1 METTENTPTYIQ
13 EKRLV
18 DTLIS
23 RKPLFDGRIVA
34 ILTLIVMALVSQL
47 FWLDL
52 YDLASSLPAINRNV
66 FLEGE
71 WWRVFTAMFIH
82 SDIGHFLSNMLLL
95 SVFTFLISGYFGLK
109 LFPVYSIF
117 FGGVVNAI
125 AIYSYPL
132 DVRLLGASGL
142 VYLMGGVWLSLYFF
156 IQRQYS
162 IYNRILRITGISLML
177 FFPNTFMP
185 NTSYRTHAIGLAIG
199 IALGTFYF
207 FQNKKAIRSYE
218 VYNYS
223 IIEDIPIDAASDS
236 FTNL

>member
-1 METTENTPTYIQ
+1 METTEITNNYIK
-13 EKRLV
+13 ERRLV
-18 DTLIS
+18 DTLLS
-23 RKPLFDGRIVA
+23 RKPLFDGRLVA
-34 ILTLIVMALVSQL
+34 ITTVIVMALVSQL

-52 YDLASSLPAINRNV
+52 YGLASSLPAINRNV
-66 FLEGE
+66 FIEGQ

-95 SVFTFLISGYFGLK
+95 SVFSFLISGYFGTK
-109 LFPVYSIF
+109 LFPLYSILL
-117 FGGVVNAI
+117 GGMVNAI

-162 IYNRILRITGISLML
+162 VYNRILRITGISLML

-185 NTSYRTHAIGLAIG
+185 NTSYRTHAIGLSLGIG
-199 IALGTFYF
+199 LGIFYF
-207 FQNKKAIRSYE
+207 YQNKKAIRSYE
-218 VYNYS
+218 VYKYS
-223 IIEDIPIDAASDS
+223 LVEDVPEIS
-236 FTNL
+236 